1 MTDMEEIRALSER
14 EGEELL
20 ASLKEAE
27 AEITAGKAID
37 YDPKKFQDRLIGIC
51 RNARR

>member
-20 ASLKEAE
+20 ASLKAE